1 MRYLLLTLFVAMLVG
16 CGDGFFVAKVKQY
29 YFEVK
34 PATRENHSTFSK
46 LFIKF
51 NNRCNAPYLNLV
63 RGGELS
69 VNEISTITVTS
80 GLLRRDGKLGWG
92 RWLKTAKL
100 NSRRGFLNQ
109 PHKVRKDIY
118 TMELEFDREY
128 LRKHA
133 RSDDD
138 EQRQQWRTLFLH
150 ELGHGFQMGHDPD
163 RHAVMYSEINS
174 GYKDFDAFY
183 EKAYGFLRN

>member
-1 MRYLLLTLFVAMLVG
+1 MRYLFLVLFVAMLVG

-29 YFEVK
+29 YFAVK
-34 PATRENHSTFSK
+34 PATRENHSIFGN
-46 LFIKF
+46 LFREF
-51 NNRCNAPYLNLV
+51 NTRCNAPYLNLV
-63 RGGELS
+63 REGDLS
-69 VNEISTITVTS
+69 VNETSTITVTS
-80 GLLRRDGKLGWG
+80 GLLRKDGKLGWG

-100 NSRRGFLNQ
+100 NSRSGFLNR

-128 LRKHA
+128 LQTRA
-133 RSDDD
+133 RSDND
-138 EQRQQWRTLFLH
+138 EHRQQWRTLFLH

-163 RHAVMYSEINS
+163 RRSVMYREING

-183 EKAYGFLRN
+183 ERAYSFLRN